1 MVLLL
6 GIPATLALVVMAD
19 VLIMALFHQGEM
31 TVLDSEMAGMSL
43 AAYGCGLVGHM
54 LVKVLAPGYFAR
66 QNTQTPVRIG
76 IIALISNMVLNFLL
90 IWHFK
95 HVGLAMATS
104 LAAFVNAGLLW
115 RGLRRLDVL
124 RFQAGW
130 RRFLIQLTFANV
142 ILVIVLVWVIGAAG
156 SWSEMLY
163 WPRLLL
169 TLSICA
175 GGAALYASSLWLLG
189 FNVRQVLK

>member
-1 MVLLL
+1 
-6 GIPATLALVVMAD
+6 
-19 VLIMALFHQGEM
+19 
-31 TVLDSEMAGMSL
+31 
-43 AAYGCGLVGHM
+43 
-54 LVKVLAPGYFAR
+54 
-66 QNTQTPVRIG
+66 
-76 IIALISNMVLNFLL
+76 
-90 IWHFK
+90 
-95 HVGLAMATS
+95 MATS
-104 LAAFVNAGLLW
+104 LAEFVNAGLLW
-115 RGLRRLDVL
+115 RGLRRMDVL

-142 ILVIVLVWVIGAAG
+142 ILVIILVWVIGAVG

-175 GGAALYASSLWLLG
+175 GGAALYALSLWLLG